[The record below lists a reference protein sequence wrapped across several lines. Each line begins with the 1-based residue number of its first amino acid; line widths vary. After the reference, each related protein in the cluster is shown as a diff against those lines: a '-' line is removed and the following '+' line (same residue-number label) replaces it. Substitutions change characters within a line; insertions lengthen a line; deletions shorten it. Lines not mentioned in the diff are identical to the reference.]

1 MSLELSD
8 KAIYIDSLQAYNKA
22 IKDKTNS
29 SFFTDDPVLAYSL
42 NKQGVINVDSLVS
55 KSDNF
60 ILGDISLKIADNI
73 DEYIFSYKKLN
84 SINHIDGLTLA
95 RPLGVLLSSLLY
107 KSLIFSRLLKT
118 NKIKEIDLYISEKW
132 NGNTNSLLEATRFGN
147 FFSKLCEVR
156 FFGDNLI
163 YKIIEC
169 PLINKEEHVDS
180 SINNIFVNSCNILR
194 KKR

>member
-73 DEYIFSYKKLN
+73 EYKTPPT
-84 SINHIDGLTLA
+84 IDDPAILTE
-95 RPLGVLLSSLLY
+95 
-107 KSLIFSRLLKT
+107 
-118 NKIKEIDLYISEKW
+118 IKEDLIKHKILN
-132 NGNTNSLLEATRFGN
+132 NG
-147 FFSKLCEVR
+147 
-156 FFGDNLI
+156 
-163 YKIIEC
+163 
-169 PLINKEEHVDS
+169 
-180 SINNIFVNSCNILR
+180 
-194 KKR
+194 

>member
-1 MSLELSD
+1 MSLLYSD
-8 KAIYIDSLQAYNKA
+8 KAIYIDSLQAYNRA
-22 IKDKTNS
+22 IKDSTNS

-95 RPLGVLLSSLLY
+95 RPLGVLLSSP
-107 KSLIFSRLLKT
+107 KGEI
-118 NKIKEIDLYISEKW
+118 KIM
-132 NGNTNSLLEATRFGN
+132 
-147 FFSKLCEVR
+147 
-156 FFGDNLI
+156 I
-163 YKIIEC
+163 YK
-169 PLINKEEHVDS
+169 N
-180 SINNIFVNSCNILR
+180 
-194 KKR
+194 